1 MSRHIYHGSKVKMT
15 ERTVANN
22 TRDTQKA
29 SKTEDILVNTK
40 NCMKN
45 IWVLKKL
52 LLRYS
57 YTPITQLELK
67 EMFIDHYSAK
77 FTHDMNNSWLY
88 TMVNNVC
95 LNVGNEYITN
105 IDMKAIRGWLHNMG
119 VQMRKWW
126 NCNFSWAV
134 LCWRYMEHFPKKW
147 VGNSR
152 LKCFTID
159 AVKQPEELVRVLN
172 RWYVLAECRIAT
184 NEIDEEMLK
193 NCEISSFVSQTEGN
207 IDKIYSVQKNW
218 YDSTHFTNIY
228 YDKNLKVIKEIW
240 GWWDASMGNNI
251 TYPLKDWIQLI
262 NSWAIRSELCFVSQS
277 IE

>member
-1 MSRHIYHGSKVKMT
+1 MSRHIYHWSKVKMT
-15 ERTVANN
+15 ERAVANN

-29 SKTEDILVNTK
+29 SKIEDILVNTK

-45 IWVLKKL
+45 IGVLKKI

-67 EMFIDHYSAK
+67 EMYIDHYSAK

-88 TMVNNVC
+88 SMVNNIC
-95 LNVGNEYITN
+95 MNVWTEYITN
-105 IDMKAIRGWLHNMG
+105 IDMKWIRGWLHNMG

-126 NCNFSWAV
+126 NANFSWAV

-172 RWYVLAECRIAT
+172 RGYVLCECRIAS
-184 NEIDEEMLK
+184 NEMDSEMLK
-193 NCEISSFVSQTEGN
+193 NCEISASFSQLSWN
-207 IDKIYSVQKNW
+207 INKVYSVQKNG
-218 YDSTHFTNIY
+218 YDSTFFTNIY

-240 GWWDASMGNNI
+240 GWGNVSMWNNI

>member
-1 MSRHIYHGSKVKMT
+1 MSRHIYHWSKVKMT

-29 SKTEDILVNTK
+29 SKIEDILVNTK

-67 EMFIDHYSAK
+67 EMFIEHYSAK

-88 TMVNNVC
+88 TMVNNIC

-119 VQMRKWW
+119 IQMRKWW

-134 LCWRYMEHFPKKW
+134 LCRRYMEHFPKKW